1 MRCQS
6 GANLCNSRST
16 LSYRSRRASV
26 SKCTHRFLVQD
37 IFYTPRDVE
46 TDLAPPATR
55 TRACPQTLYVVASGS
70 SAPPGAAPP
79 PKLRPTEGLCFFSEP
94 GFFYLRLEPYG
105 TRPRTSEATLCSR
118 CFLET
123 AGARSPHRGPQPA
136 HSTARVQQPSARPD
150 GPTAADGLS
159 AGSVPAQCRLSACA
173 YYLPSARLTT
183 WSRRRWARRCR
194 AASTRRPRRPPSH
207 RACALRRCLLGGADD
222 VRGCQNATG

>member
-1 MRCQS
+1 MHAS
-6 GANLCNSRST
+6 FFWYKT
-16 LSYRSRRASV
+16 IFIHRA
-26 SKCTHRFLVQD
+26 TRH
-37 IFYTPRDVE
+37 
-46 TDLAPPATR
+46 LAPPATR
-55 TRACPQTLYVVASGS
+55 SRRRGPVACGFLHPGYAVV
-70 SAPPGAAPP
+70 PPLGP
-79 PKLRPTEGLCFFSEP
+79 PKLYRLKGRLWFFSEP

-159 AGSVPAQCRLSACA
+159 ACSVPAQCRLSACA

-194 AASTRRPRRPPSH
+194 AASTRRPRRPPSL
-207 RACALRRCLLGGADD
+207 RACALRRCLLGDADD
-222 VRGCQNATG
+222 VRGCQHARG